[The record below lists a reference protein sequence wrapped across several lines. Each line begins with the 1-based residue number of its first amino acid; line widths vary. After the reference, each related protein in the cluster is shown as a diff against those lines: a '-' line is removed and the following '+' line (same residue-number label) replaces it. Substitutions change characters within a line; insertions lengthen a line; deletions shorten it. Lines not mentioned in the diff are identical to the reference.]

1 MARTVVGVFDQKEQ
15 AEQAVRQ
22 LKDQGYSEQEISIV
36 AKGDHEQQQGGRQT
50 GGMEMSE
57 GLTWGGTLGGIAG
70 LMAGVGALAIPGLGP
85 LVAAG
90 PLAATL
96 SGAATGGL
104 AGGLLDMGIPE
115 DRGNAYENEVRQGRI
130 LCAVDVEDGQEEQ
143 VEDIL
148 RDQGAREVENHP
160 R

>member
-1 MARTVVGVFDQKEQ
+1 VARTVIGVFDEKEQ

-22 LKDQGYSEQEISIV
+22 LKAEGYTEQEISIV
-36 AKGDHEQQQGGRQT
+36 AKGDQEQGGD
-50 GGMEMSE
+50 GMGLNMDVSE
-57 GLTWGGTLGGIAG
+57 GMTWGGTLGGIAG
-70 LMAGVGALAIPGLGP
+70 LLAGVGALAIPGIGP

-96 SGAATGGL
+96 SGVAAGGV

-115 DRGNAYENEVRQGRI
+115 ERGNVYENEVRQGGI
-130 LCAVDVEDGQEEQ
+130 LCTVEVEDGEEQ
-143 VEDIL
+143 QVEELL
-148 RDQGAREVENHP
+148 RGQGAREVESHP

>member
-1 MARTVVGVFDQKEQ
+1 MARTVVGVFEEKEQ
-15 AEQAVRQ
+15 AEKAVRQ
-22 LKDQGYSEQEISIV
+22 LQEEGYTEQEISIV
-36 AKGDHEQQQGGRQT
+36 AKGDQQQGGRM
-50 GGMEMSE
+50 GADMSE
-57 GLTWGGTLGGIAG
+57 GVAWGGALGGIVG

-115 DRGNAYENEVRQGRI
+115 DRGNVYENEVRQGRI
-130 LCAVDVEDGQEEQ
+130 LCTVEVEDGEEEQ
-143 VEDIL
+143 VEDLL
-148 RDQGAREVENHP
+148 RDCGAREVENHP